1 MKESYSNDKS
11 IPGAQPKE
19 RPSSSRSSSMG
30 WRQEVV
36 RRGPT
41 QERGTPALHS
51 PSGNIKGKTL
61 RGGAA
66 AGQVGEKEPHG
77 HEGWGAQ
84 GVLGGARHPELS

>member
-1 MKESYSNDKS
+1 
-11 IPGAQPKE
+11 
-19 RPSSSRSSSMG
+19 MG

-41 QERGTPALHS
+41 QERGDTSFRIS
-51 PSGNIKGKTL
+51 PGNIKGKTL
-61 RGGAA
+61 REGAA

-84 GVLGGARHPELS
+84 GVLGGARHQG